1 MHENLIIQVAVLM
14 GVIMGCLMGLY
25 YLKSHVNSPKYLK
38 THVKEVES
46 LYFEAKKEIKRLKGV
61 NSQNMA
67 VPTLTGE
74 FDLNSAEGVGSFIQ
88 EYAPTLKKY
97 VPKQF
102 QNLLDDKGLVDLA
115 VNVYKQNPERAQ
127 KFLSKFVKQ
136 PSKKGESS
144 AAGIEG
150 FESSSAI

>member
-1 MHENLIIQVAVLM
+1 LHENLIIQVAVLM
-14 GVIMGCLMGLY
+14 GVILGCLMGMY
-25 YLKSHVNSPKYLK
+25 WLKSHVNSPKYLK
-38 THVKEVES
+38 NHVKEVEI
-46 LYFEAKKEIKRLKGV
+46 LFNDAKKEIKRLKGV
-61 NSQNMA
+61 NAQNMTA
-67 VPTLTGE
+67 PTITGE
-74 FDLNSAEGVGSFIQ
+74 FDLSNAEGIGAFVQ

-127 KFLSKFVKQ
+127 KFLSRFIKQ

-144 AAGIEG
+144 PQGIEG
-150 FESSSAI
+150 FDSNSAI